1 MPEIIQQLWISGA
14 SLLQNIENF
23 FGQFLQNLDP
33 SLFQN
38 VIIGILMVLIFIGE
52 QIFSEVKTQE
62 KRGEFSKMVIFYE
75 ILNITST
82 AVLAILSIFVI
93 SFFKDSIDNQ
103 QIHSVGLKSKLII
116 SILTAVVAF
125 ILIKPIFKFQ
135 VFFRGKRHKFEI
147 DFLKSL
153 NFSKIFK
160 FRNQAKA
167 EKMVRAWN
175 SFWSEKSEFN
185 ERDFTNIFISHID
198 NAINYEK
205 FELAVQL
212 AQTYAFNIEKR
223 DRFATGYDILPKVF
237 EWNEIFWNEQR
248 LWLKGYDT
256 EKKIENFFSQ
266 KHFPTFRSWALKLYK
281 KTNSKRERF
290 WNWHYFGGEFFQAI
304 IKALLK
310 NGHGPYQLFSSF
322 KKHVEESLEKLNKIT
337 DEEEKKKYD
346 HYITGLFA
354 SFCPTFFNE
363 IDNAPSNYSIWE
375 HDFPKEWKIS
385 TANTKSGIP
394 GVILH
399 EFLQWSRDRIFKKEN
414 KENFDKDLT
423 EVINGIFPDVHSSLF
438 TAFLMLFFSSEIKYA
453 LEKEPNF
460 YILGVSV
467 SWSGSIEE
475 SEEDRDKR
483 LAEMMRAK
491 EISQKNETIQ
501 IILRYFHFWQI
512 LTIYKDN
519 LSGDES
525 KDWSSYTEEK
535 RQAIVKRVR
544 KEKLKKIKAEIES
557 NEIKEICKDS
567 ERKEL
572 YRKEF
577 LELIELLLSE
587 IKK

>member
-1 MPEIIQQLWISGA
+1 MAEIIQQLWLSGTG
-14 SLLQNIENF
+14 LLQNIENF

-93 SFFKDSIDNQ
+93 SFFKDSIDSQ

-147 DFLKSL
+147 GFLKSL

-198 NAINYEK
+198 SAINYEK

-237 EWNEIFWNEQR
+237 EWNEIFWNEQQ

-266 KHFPTFRSWALKLYK
+266 KHFPTFRAWVLKLYK
-281 KTNSKRERF
+281 KINSKRDRF
-290 WNWHYFGGEFFQAI
+290 WNWYYFGGEFFQAI
-304 IKALLK
+304 IKTLLK
-310 NGHGPYQLFSSF
+310 DRHGPYQLFSSF
-322 KKHVEESLEKLNKIT
+322 KKHIEESLDKLNKIE
-337 DEEEKKKYD
+337 DEGERKKYD

-363 IDNAPSNYSIWE
+363 IDSAPSNYSIWE

-385 TANTKSGIP
+385 MENTKSGIS

-414 KENFDKDLT
+414 EENFDKDLT
-423 EVINGIFPDVHSSLF
+423 EVINGIFPNVHSSLF

-467 SWSGSIEE
+467 SWSGSVEE

-483 LAEMMRAK
+483 LTEMMRAK

-501 IILRYFHFWQI
+501 IILRYFHFWQT

-519 LSGDES
+519 LSEDES
-525 KDWSSYTEEK
+525 KNWSSYAEEK
-535 RQAIVKRVR
+535 RQVTVKRVR
-544 KEKLKKIKAEIES
+544 KEKLEKIKAEIEGE
-557 NEIKEICKDS
+557 EIKEICKNS

-577 LELIELLLSE
+577 LELVELLLLE
-587 IKK
+587 IEK

>member
-1 MPEIIQQLWISGA
+1 MTETVQQLWVFVLC
-14 SLLQNIENF
+14 LLQNIENF
-23 FGQFLQNLDP
+23 FGPFFKNLDP

-82 AVLAILSIFVI
+82 AVLAVLSIFII
-93 SFFKDSIDNQ
+93 SFFKDSTDNQ
-103 QIHSVGLKSKLII
+103 QIHSIGIKSKLIVAI
-116 SILTAVVAF
+116 FTAVVAF

-198 NAINYEK
+198 NAINHER
-205 FELAVQL
+205 FELAIQL
-212 AQTYAFNIEKR
+212 SQTYITNIEKR
-223 DRFATGYDILPKVF
+223 DRFSIGYDILPKIF
-237 EWNEIFWNEQR
+237 EWNEFFWNEQQ

-256 EKKIENFFSQ
+256 EKKIQSFFSQ
-266 KHFPTFRSWALKLYK
+266 KHFPTFRNWALKLYK
-281 KTNSKRERF
+281 KTNSKRDRF

-304 IKALLK
+304 IKTLLK
-310 NGHGPYQLFSSF
+310 DGHGPYQLFSSF
-322 KKHVEESLEKLNKIT
+322 KKHIEESEKKLSKST
-337 DEEEKKKYD
+337 DEKEKEKYW
-346 HYITGLFA
+346 HYIAGLFD

-363 IDNAPSNYSIWE
+363 IDSAPSNYSIWE
-375 HDFPKEWKIS
+375 HDFPPEWKIII
-385 TANTKSGIP
+385 ANKDNRISR
-394 GVILH
+394 VILD

-414 KENFDKDLT
+414 EENFDKDLT
-423 EVINGIFPDVHSSLF
+423 EVINGIFPNVQSSLF
-438 TAFLMLFFSSEIKYA
+438 TAFLMLFISSEVKYA
-453 LEKEPNF
+453 LKKEPNF
-460 YILGVSV
+460 YISGVSV
-467 SWSGSIEE
+467 SLSGSIEE

-483 LAEMMRAK
+483 FAKMMKAK
-491 EISQKNETIQ
+491 DISQKEETIQ
-501 IILRYFHFWQI
+501 IILNQNYFARWWDKLKI
-512 LTIYKDN
+512 TLDDSNKDEWN
-519 LSGDES
+519 DADS
-525 KDWSSYTEEK
+525 EK
-535 RQAIVKRVR
+535 QKLMLKNAR
-544 KEKLKKIKAEIES
+544 KEKLEKTRTEIES
-557 NEIKEICKDS
+557 NEIKEICKNS

-572 YRKEF
+572 YRKDF
-577 LELIELLLSE
+577 LELIELLILE
-587 IKK
+587 I

>member
-93 SFFKDSIDNQ
+93 SFFKYSIDNQ

-147 DFLKSL
+147 DFLKSI

-185 ERDFTNIFISHID
+185 ERDFTNIFISNID

-266 KHFPTFRSWALKLYK
+266 KHFPTFRAWALKLYK

-322 KKHVEESLEKLNKIT
+322 KKHVEESLEKFNKIT

>member
-1 MPEIIQQLWISGA
+1 MTEVIQQLWISGA
-14 SLLQNIENF
+14 GL
-23 FGQFLQNLDP
+23 LQNLDP

-82 AVLAILSIFVI
+82 AVLAVLSIFII
-93 SFFKDSIDNQ
+93 SFFKDSIDSQ
-103 QIHSVGLKSKLII
+103 QVHSIGLKSKLIVAI
-116 SILTAVVAF
+116 FTAVVAF

-198 NAINYEK
+198 NAIKHER
-205 FELAVQL
+205 FELAIQL
-212 AQTYAFNIEKR
+212 SQTYINNIEKR
-223 DRFATGYDILPKVF
+223 NRFSIGYDILPKIF
-237 EWNEIFWNEQR
+237 EWNEFFWNEQQ

-256 EKKIENFFSQ
+256 EKKIQSFISQ
-266 KHFPTFRSWALKLYK
+266 KHFPTFRNWVLKLYK

-304 IKALLK
+304 IKTLLK
-310 NGHGPYQLFSSF
+310 DGHGPYQLFSSF
-322 KKHVEESLEKLNKIT
+322 KKHVEESVEKLNKIK

-346 HYITGLFA
+346 HRVTGLFA

-363 IDNAPSNYSIWE
+363 IDSAPSNYGIWE
-375 HDFPKEWKIS
+375 HDFPPEWKI
-385 TANTKSGIP
+385 TMANTKSGIP
-394 GVILH
+394 GVILG

-414 KENFDKDLT
+414 EENFDKDLT
-423 EVINGIFPDVHSSLF
+423 EVINGIFPNVHSSLF
-438 TAFLMLFFSSEIKYA
+438 TAFLMLFISSEVKYA
-453 LEKEPNF
+453 LEEEPNF
-460 YILGVSV
+460 YISGVSV

-483 LAEMMRAK
+483 LTEMMKAK
-491 EISQKNETIQ
+491 DISQKEETIQ
-501 IILRYFHFWQI
+501 IILNQNYFARWW
-512 LTIYKDN
+512 D
-519 LSGDES
+519 
-525 KDWSSYTEEK
+525 
-535 RQAIVKRVR
+535 
-544 KEKLKKIKAEIES
+544 KLKITLDDSNKDEWNGADSEKQKLMLKNARKDKLEKIRTEIES
-557 NEIKEICKDS
+557 GEIKEVCKDS

-572 YRKEF
+572 YRKDF
-577 LELIELLLSE
+577 LELIGLLILE
-587 IKK
+587 IEK

>member
-1 MPEIIQQLWISGA
+1 MAEIIQQLWLSGTG
-14 SLLQNIENF
+14 LLQNIENF

-93 SFFKDSIDNQ
+93 SFFKDSIDSQ

-147 DFLKSL
+147 GFLKSL

-160 FRNQAKA
+160 FKNQAKA

-198 NAINYEK
+198 SAINYEK

-237 EWNEIFWNEQR
+237 EWNEIFWNEQQ

-266 KHFPTFRSWALKLYK
+266 KHFPTFRAWVLKLYK

-304 IKALLK
+304 IKTLLK
-310 NGHGPYQLFSSF
+310 DGHGPYQLFSSF
-322 KKHVEESLEKLNKIT
+322 KKHIEESLDKLNKIE
-337 DEEEKKKYD
+337 DEGERKKYD

-363 IDNAPSNYSIWE
+363 IDSAPSNYSIWK

-385 TANTKSGIP
+385 MENTKSGIS

-414 KENFDKDLT
+414 EENFDKDLT
-423 EVINGIFPDVHSSLF
+423 EVINGIFPNVHSSLF

-467 SWSGSIEE
+467 SWSGSVEE

-483 LAEMMRAK
+483 LTEMMRAK

-501 IILRYFHFWQI
+501 IILRYFHFWQT

-519 LSGDES
+519 LSEDES
-525 KDWSSYTEEK
+525 KNWSSYAEEK
-535 RQAIVKRVR
+535 RQVTVKRVR
-544 KEKLKKIKAEIES
+544 KEKLEKIKAEIEGE
-557 NEIKEICKDS
+557 EIKEICKNS

-577 LELIELLLSE
+577 LELVELLLLE
-587 IKK
+587 IEK

>member
-266 KHFPTFRSWALKLYK
+266 KHFPTFRAWALKLYK